1 MDKIELN
8 SKIFMEKDD
17 DKETDINY
25 IKINELI
32 VKKPKE
38 MNLKYTILKNGIQ
51 TEKSMEEISES
62 KIIIG
67 NIEGEKKIEIEG
79 DKKIE
84 GEGEKK
90 IEIEGEKKIEIE
102 GDKKIEG
109 EGEKKIEI
117 EGEKKIEIEGEKDK
131 E

>member
-25 IKINELI
+25 IKINEFN

-67 NIEGEKKIEIEG
+67 NIEGYKDIIES
-79 DKKIE
+79 DKLNNNLIQ
-84 GEGEKK
+84 
-90 IEIEGEKKIEIE
+90 
-102 GDKKIEG
+102 
-109 EGEKKIEI
+109 
-117 EGEKKIEIEGEKDK
+117 KDK
-131 E
+131 FFNQKDFFN